1 MRTAGLIAGA
11 AARGASVSAAVVR
24 RSATVVLGSLLAAVS
39 IVGIV
44 SSFEVSAQT
53 DEAGRA
59 VATASLFQEARYF
72 VAIEDAALNSYRI
85 THLPVDLAAHAAAE
99 ASLGATLRRLAASEA
114 GTGDASAVAQLI
126 AGHGRYLVL
135 AQQVA
140 GLIGGGQVASA
151 DALETDQ
158 VEPLRDTLAGFLAS
172 LQAAN
177 YASARSAQRV
187 AHRNGVLLRW
197 GTPIAFGLAL
207 LLILGLSRVNR
218 GQRRT
223 AERQALHDA
232 LTGLPNRVLFAERA
246 AQMVAAARRSGVQP
260 VVMMLDLDRFKEV
273 NDTLGHHQGD
283 ELLVQVAARIG
294 GLLRSGETVARL
306 GGDEFTILL
315 ADGGP
320 TSGTQAAGRILGAI
334 QEPFDLGGVSVGVE
348 ASIGIATCVDATSKV
363 TNAEQ
368 AALLLQ
374 HADAAMYQAKA
385 DRCGFAH
392 YVPGTEQA
400 SHNHLAV
407 LGQLRQAFDRD
418 ELVLHYQPKVAA
430 DTGELLGVEALV
442 RWQHPTRGLLA
453 PGEFIG
459 LAESTTLIHRLTTV
473 VLDKA
478 LAFCREWLDQG
489 VRMPVAVNVS
499 ARSLLDNAFPGN
511 VAAQLAHHGVPAN
524 LLWIELTEGTIMA
537 DPDKALG
544 ILTELRA
551 SGVRLSVDDFGTGY
565 SSMAYLKV
573 LPVDELKIDRMF
585 VQGMTGDASDTVL
598 VQSAIDLGHNLGLS
612 VVAEG
617 VEDSATLTALQS
629 LGADVVQGF
638 HLGRPMTQSL
648 LKQWITHRP
657 AGVAEPSYQWERTRR

>member
-1 MRTAGLIAGA
+1 MGPAGLLAA
-11 AARGASVSAAVVR
+11 SAARGASMSAAVVR
-24 RSATVVLGSLLAAVS
+24 RSATVVLSSLLAAVS
-39 IVGIV
+39 VAGIV
-44 SSFEVSAQT
+44 SSYEVSAQT
-53 DEAGRA
+53 DAAGRA
-59 VATASLFQEARYF
+59 VATANLFQEARYF

-99 ASLGATLRRLAASEA
+99 ASLGATLGQLAASEA
-114 GTGDASAVAQLI
+114 GTSDASAVAQLI
-126 AGHGRYLVL
+126 ADHGRYLVL
-135 AQQVA
+135 ARQVV
-140 GLIGGGQVASA
+140 GLIGGGQVADA

-158 VEPLRDTLAGFLAS
+158 VEPLRDSLAGSLAR
-172 LQAAN
+172 LQTAN
-177 YASARSAQRV
+177 YASAVSAQRV

-197 GTPIAFGLAL
+197 GTPITFGLAL

-223 AERQALHDA
+223 VRRQALHDA

-306 GGDEFTILL
+306 GGDEFAMLL

-320 TSGTQAAGRILGAI
+320 NSGTQAATRILGAL
-334 QEPFDLGGVSVGVE
+334 QEPFDLDGVSVGVE
-348 ASIGIATCVDATSKV
+348 ASIGVATCIDATSEV
-363 TNAEQ
+363 TNHEQ
-368 AALLLQ
+368 AALLVQ
-374 HADAAMYQAKA
+374 YADAAMYQAKA

-400 SHNHLAV
+400 THNHLAV

-478 LAFCREWLDQG
+478 LAFCKEWLDQG

-617 VEDSATLTALQS
+617 VEDSATLVALQT

-648 LKQWITHRP
+648 LKEWITHRA
-657 AGVAEPSYQWERTRR
+657 AGVAERSYQGERTRG